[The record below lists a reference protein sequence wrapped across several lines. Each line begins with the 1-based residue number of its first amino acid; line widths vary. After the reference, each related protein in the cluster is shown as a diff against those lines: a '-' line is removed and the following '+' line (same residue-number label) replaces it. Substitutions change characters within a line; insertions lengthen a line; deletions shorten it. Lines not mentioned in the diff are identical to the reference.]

1 MQLGELVRIYKQHGD
16 LPLYYRDFDGNLIE
30 AGCNYIHSFGF
41 GFYKMIIPCDE
52 METVMRLGTGKKVT
66 RQKAQ
71 PGTLKPV
78 VMFADGL
85 ADEDCD
91 IPVFVKY
98 FDAFYIQ
105 PHSERCEVVDGKLV
119 FFHDKEI
126 WDAWL
131 AEKKRREKE
140 YQERIK
146 NTKPSDYEV
155 KLPIIRN
162 GEPTLLA
169 DKLVGITPIKGPIPS
184 WSNTK

>member
-1 MQLGELVRIYKQHGD
+1 MILSELVQIYKQHGD
-16 LPLYYRDFDGNLIE
+16 LPLYYRGFDGNLVE
-30 AGCNYIHSFGF
+30 AGCNYIHSFGV

-66 RQKAQ
+66 RQKAP

-78 VMFADGL
+78 VMFKDDL
-85 ADEDCD
+85 ASDECD
-91 IPVFVKY
+91 IPVYVKY
-98 FDAFYIQ
+98 FDAFDIN

-131 AEKKRREKE
+131 VEKERRDKE

-146 NTKPSDYEV
+146 NTKPSDYAV
-155 KLPIIRN
+155 NLPIIRN
-162 GEPTLLA
+162 CEPTLLA
-169 DKLVGITPIKGPIPS
+169 DKLVSVKPIEGPVKS
-184 WSNTK
+184 WWSTK

>member
-1 MQLGELVRIYKQHGD
+1 MELGELVRIYKQHGD
-16 LPLYYRDFDGNLIE
+16 LPIYYRDFDCNLIE

-52 METVMRLGTGKKVT
+52 METVMRLGTGQKIT
-66 RQKAQ
+66 RQKVQ
-71 PGTLKPV
+71 PGTLEPI

-98 FDAFYIQ
+98 FNAFEIQ
-105 PHSERCEVVDGKLV
+105 PYSERCEVVDGKLV

-131 AEKKRREKE
+131 AEKERRDKE

-146 NTKPSDYEV
+146 NTKPGDYAV

-162 GEPTLLA
+162 CEPTLLA
-169 DKLVGITPIKGPIPS
+169 DKIVSVKPTKGSIP

>member
-1 MQLGELVRIYKQHGD
+1 MELGELVRIYKQHGD
-16 LPLYYRDFDGNLIE
+16 LPIYYRDFDGNLIE

-52 METVMRLGTGKKVT
+52 METVMRLGTGQKIT
-66 RQKAQ
+66 RQKVQ
-71 PGTLKPV
+71 PGTLEPI

-98 FDAFYIQ
+98 FNEFEIQ
-105 PHSERCEVVDGKLV
+105 PYSERCEVVDGKLV

-131 AEKKRREKE
+131 AEKEHRDKD
-140 YQERIK
+140 YQERLK
-146 NTKPSDYEV
+146 NPDIGKFSPR
-155 KLPIIRN
+155 LPIIRN
-162 GEPTLLA
+162 CKPTLLSDA
-169 DKLVGITPIKGPIPS
+169 LVNVKPIKGPIPS
-184 WSNTK
+184 W